1 MQRLTVA
8 IVALALAAGG
18 CSGAPLE
25 RSDPPMARAARPQA
39 ASFEAW
45 RAEFRAYALG
55 HGIRP
60 EVFDAAFAGIT
71 ENAEVVSL
79 DGRQAEFTK
88 PIWEYLDGAASAN
101 RIETGRLARA
111 RRAQTLGGIES
122 RYGVD
127 PDIVLAIWGMET
139 NYGAN
144 RGSMRVIESLATL
157 AYEGRRRDWAEEQ
170 LLAALR
176 ILQAG
181 DVDPAH
187 LRGSWAGAMG
197 HTQFMPTSWLDYAV
211 DFTGDGR
218 RDIWSDDPTDAL
230 ASTANYLARSGW
242 TRGQP
247 WGLEVR
253 LPEGFNYG
261 SADQSNVRPVA
272 EWRARGVTLR
282 SGQPLPDH
290 GPAAILLPAGATGPA
305 FAVYGNFFAIKKY
318 NNATSYALGVGHLGD
333 RIGGG
338 GPIAAPWPR
347 SERELSRTE
356 KMELQ
361 QLLIARGFDTGSTD
375 GVIGPDTQS
384 AIRAFQAREG
394 LTPDGFATASLLV
407 RLR

>member
-1 MQRLTVA
+1 LQRLTVA

-45 RAEFRAYALG
+45 RAEFRSYALSQ
-55 HGIRP
+55 GIRP
-60 EVFDAAFAGIT
+60 EVFDAAFAGVT